1 MFSYSKKMLFMTSF
15 LGNGKLTFNS
25 NTLFHFSC
33 YIGFQYY
40 AVSNLNTLAF
50 SLLKTVA
57 VHRQNT
63 AKFKSKRKK
72 LLSSQFRFWLND
84 YYVDNKKFNCNY
96 SSTMIQCSK
105 LSRLNSTNFK
115 F

>member
-1 MFSYSKKMLFMTSF
+1 MSSF
-15 LGNGKLTFNS
+15 LGNDKLTFNS
-25 NTLFHFSC
+25 NTLSHFSS
-33 YIGFQYY
+33 YISFQYY
-40 AVSNLNTLAF
+40 AVSNLNNLAF
-50 SLLKTVA
+50 SFLRTIA

-63 AKFKSKRKK
+63 TKFKSKKKK

-84 YYVDNKKFNCNY
+84 FYVDDKKFNCNY